1 MKRVLQVLCQKPG
14 STGSGIFLLALYERA
29 KKRGY
34 EQAVIAGVSQN
45 ETDKYRRHLKNSDFF
60 PVQFDSELLNFPVAG
75 MSDVMPYSSTRYRD
89 MTKEMLEQWTRAFR
103 VVLQKAVHNFQP
115 DLVLS
120 HHLWLLTALTRETI
134 KHIPVFGICHGTCL
148 RQLKLAERLSPLAI
162 DGCRKLDG
170 IFALNEYQ
178 KESIISNYKI
188 DKNRV
193 FVTGAGYDD
202 RIFNTE
208 GREKRIDTVKLVY
221 AGKLSFSK
229 GVLSL
234 IRAYGKLTEKGWLG
248 ELHLAGSG
256 ISDEERQIRQLAGEK
271 GGKIVFHGALSQEE
285 LANLFRASDILV
297 LPSFY
302 EGLPLVVLEA
312 LASGLRVVT
321 TDLPGLKEYL
331 GWEINNSG
339 LIRYVELPRCEHEDS
354 PIAEDLPDFEDRLA
368 EGIKEQINSLI
379 DTSVWQR
386 PGVVKAIADMS
397 WDGVFSR
404 VEDIYLKHLSDKKQQ

>member
-1 MKRVLQVLCQKPG
+1 MKRMLQVLCQKPG
-14 STGSGIFLLALYERA
+14 STGSGTFLLALYERA
-29 KKRGY
+29 KNRGY

-45 ETDKYRRHLKNSDFF
+45 ETEKYRKCLKSSDFF
-60 PVQFDSELLNFPVAG
+60 PVQFDSELLNFPVVG
-75 MSDVMPYSSTRYRD
+75 MSDVMPYPSTRYRD
-89 MTKEMLEQWTRAFR
+89 MTGEMLEQWTRAFR
-103 VVLQKAVHNFQP
+103 AVLQKAVEYFQP

-120 HHLWLLTALTRETI
+120 HHLWLLTALTRKTI

-148 RQLKLAERLSPLAI
+148 RQLKLAERFSPLAV

-178 KESIISNYKI
+178 KESIIRNYKI
-188 DKNRV
+188 DKDRV
-193 FVTGAGYDD
+193 FVTGAGYDE
-202 RIFNTE
+202 RIFNTH
-208 GREKRIDTVKLVY
+208 GRKKSIDTVKLVY

-229 GVLSL
+229 GVPSL
-234 IRAYGKLTEKGWLG
+234 IRAYGKLTEKGWTG

-256 ISDEERQIRQLAGEK
+256 TSDEERQIWQLAGKK

-285 LANLFRASDILV
+285 LANLFRVSDILV

-312 LASGLRVVT
+312 LASGLRVVA

-354 PIAEDLPDFEDRLA
+354 PVAEDLPDFEERLA
-368 EGIKEQINSLI
+368 EGIKEQINSLTDI
-379 DTSVWQR
+379 SAWQKI
-386 PGVVKAIADMS
+386 GVVKAIAGMS
-397 WDGVFSR
+397 WDGVFGR
-404 VEDIYLKHLSDKKQQ
+404 MEEIYLKYLSDKKR

>member
-14 STGSGIFLLALYERA
+14 NTGSGTFLLALYERA
-29 KKRGY
+29 KNRGY
-34 EQAVIAGVSQN
+34 KQAVIAGVSQN
-45 ETDKYRRHLKNSDFF
+45 ETDKYRRCLKNSDFF

-103 VVLQKAVHNFQP
+103 VVLQKAVDNFQP

-120 HHLWLLTALTRETI
+120 HHLWLLTALTRKTI

-148 RQLKLAERLSPLAI
+148 RQLKLAERFSSLAV

-178 KESIISNYKI
+178 RESIIRNYKI

-202 RIFNTE
+202 HIFNTL
-208 GREKRIDTVKLVY
+208 GRKKRIDTVKLVY

-229 GVLSL
+229 GVPSL
-234 IRAYGKLTEKGWLG
+234 IRAYGKLTEMGWSG

-256 ISDEERQIRQLAGEK
+256 SSDEERQIRQLAGEK
-271 GGKIVFHGALSQEE
+271 RGKIVFHGALSQEE
-285 LANLFRASDILV
+285 LANLFRVSDIFV

-321 TDLPGLKEYL
+321 TDLLGLKEYL
-331 GWEINNSG
+331 GREINYSG

-368 EGIKEQINSLI
+368 EGIKVQINSLI
-379 DTSVWQR
+379 DTSAWQR
-386 PGVVKAIADMS
+386 VGVVKAIAGMS
-397 WDGVFSR
+397 WDGVLSR
-404 VEDIYLKHLSDKKQQ
+404 MEDIYLKYLSDKK